1 MKKIIPVLIALIL
14 FVLVG
19 YFAFGQTVME
29 KYSYSKEVADIDD
42 YFGTV
47 GLAMN
52 GEDGRLAII
61 LQNEMLQKYA
71 YVIGGQVYF
80 DMGLVKELLTDGFYY
95 DEGEALL
102 INTGATQSIETHVG
116 SSSYSDSQ
124 GEHALDYPACVK
136 QGETMYLAAEYLKKF
151 ANFEYQVFDRH
162 LQLRTEWGVLETMRT
177 DKATQ
182 LRLKGGIKSPILEEL
197 AEGETVILLEQMETW
212 SKVKTADSLIGYVEN
227 KRLTGLSAEVE
238 TPVTTV
244 KEEEYLFAEKEGK
257 VCLGWHA
264 IGGVGGNDTLEEMA
278 AEGQGMNVIA
288 PTWFSFTDNEGNYRS
303 FASDSYVNRAH
314 AKGLKV
320 WGVWDDFNYRN
331 ETGTDIST
339 YEIFSSTPRRRA
351 LVSRMIDT
359 ALSVGMDG
367 INLDFEKITADAG
380 PHFVQFLKEL
390 SIDCRA
396 NGLVLSVDNYM
407 PNAGNT
413 YYRLDVQ
420 GKVCDYVVLM
430 GYDEHWHGSKDPG
443 SVASIG
449 FITDGIEKTV
459 SQVDAGKVINAVPFY
474 TILWKTEGAEVS
486 DSYITVNNTAD
497 FLTRTGRAPEW
508 DEITCQNYLEWE
520 SGSALYQVW
529 LEDEE
534 SLKTRLNVM
543 SAHKLG
549 GVAVWRLGYGT
560 PEMWNLLKMYTQME

>member
-1 MKKIIPVLIALIL
+1 MKRIIPVLIALIL

-19 YFAFGQTVME
+19 YFAFGQAFME
-29 KYSYSKEVADIDD
+29 KYSYSEELADMDD

-47 GLAMN
+47 GLAMS
-52 GEDGRLAII
+52 GEDGKLAII
-61 LQNEMLQKYA
+61 LQDEKLQKYA

-95 DEGEALL
+95 DEREALL
-102 INTGATQSIETHVG
+102 INTGANESIETHVG
-116 SSSYSDSQ
+116 SKSYSDGQ
-124 GEHALDYPACVK
+124 GEHALDYPACLL

-162 LQLRTEWGVLETMRT
+162 LQLRTEWGVLETMKT

-182 LRLKGGIKSPILEEL
+182 LRVKGGIKSPILKEL
-197 AEGETVILLEQMETW
+197 SEGETVILLEKMESW
-212 SKVKTADSLIGYVEN
+212 SKVKTSDSLIGYVEN
-227 KRLTGLSAEVE
+227 KRLTGLSTEVE
-238 TPVTTV
+238 AAVETV
-244 KEEEYLFAEKEGK
+244 KEGQYIFAEKTEK

-339 YEIFSSTPRRRA
+339 YEIFSCTPGRRA
-351 LVSRMIDT
+351 LISRMIDT

-390 SIDCRA
+390 SIACRA
-396 NGLVLSVDNYM
+396 NALVLSVDNYM

-420 GKVCDYVVLM
+420 GKVCDYVILM
-430 GYDEHWHGSKDPG
+430 GYDEHWHGSSNPG

-459 SQVDAGKVINAVPFY
+459 SQVDAAKVINAVPFY

-497 FLTRTGRAPEW
+497 FLTRTGRTPEW
-508 DEITCQNYLEWE
+508 DEVTCQNYLEWE
-520 SGSALYQVW
+520 SGSATYQVW

-560 PEMWNLLKMYTQME
+560 PEMWNLLKMYTQMP